1 LPSFARDSYKE
12 ILILLTIN
20 LMKKKII
27 YLSLI
32 VLTGLFAYGCSSNKA
47 KVTPDPTIPSATVS
61 IAGFAFSPAS
71 VSVKVGQSVTWTNKD
86 NAPHTATDLAGAFDS
101 GSIATSQ
108 SFNFVFHTAGTYTYH
123 CLIHSMM
130 ASATVVVTN

>member
-1 LPSFARDSYKE
+1 
-12 ILILLTIN
+12 
-20 LMKKKII
+20 MKKKII

-47 KVTPDPTIPSATVS
+47 KVTPAPSSPAATVS

-71 VSVKVGQSVTWTNKD
+71 VNIKVGQSVTWTNMD
-86 NAPHTATDLAGAFDS
+86 TAPHTVTDLAGAFDS
-101 GSIATSQ
+101 GSLATSQ
-108 SFNFVFHTAGTYTYH
+108 AFNFTFHTAGTYTYH

-130 ASATVVVTN
+130 ATAKVVVTN